1 MKPARM
7 KIALIAL
14 AAVKSPRGGSGPECF
29 GPAMKGES

>member
-14 AAVKSPRGGSGPECF
+14 AAVKSPRGGGPECF

>member
-14 AAVKSPRGGSGPECF
+14 AAFKSPCGGSEPERGGP
-29 GPAMKGES
+29 PMKGEG